1 MIVPLNWLK
10 EYIDIT
16 ESPEEVA
23 RVFTS
28 IGYML
33 DRPITQ
39 VEGDT
44 VIDLEVRQ
52 NRSDCLSLL
61 GLARELGAALGR
73 PIKLPESAESL
84 GEAKGKTRID
94 VPEPELC
101 PRFFGLTFEGVDV
114 KESPEWMK
122 KRLAAYGIKSINNV
136 VRCV

>member
-39 VEGDT
+39 VEAVSYTHLDVYKRQRHDASYCKRGT
-44 VIDLEVRQ
+44 VSHFWPFAILQR
-52 NRSDCLSLL
+52 
-61 GLARELGAALGR
+61 
-73 PIKLPESAESL
+73 
-84 GEAKGKTRID
+84 
-94 VPEPELC
+94 
-101 PRFFGLTFEGVDV
+101 
-114 KESPEWMK
+114 
-122 KRLAAYGIKSINNV
+122 
-136 VRCV
+136 